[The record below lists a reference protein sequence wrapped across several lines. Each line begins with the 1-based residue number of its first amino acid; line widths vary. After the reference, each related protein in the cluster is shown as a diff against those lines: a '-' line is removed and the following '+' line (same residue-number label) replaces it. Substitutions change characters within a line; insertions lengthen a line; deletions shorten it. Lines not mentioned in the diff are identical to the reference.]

1 MVKFLQGELSA
12 ADIIHIAAYDKS
24 IRTAINPFGR
34 TAYRSRYGGRAV
46 SWKLMRKASGEST
59 SAYLTRLSAVNAG
72 VASGL
77 ANAIK
82 MSQSHTEKGVAAV
95 IYSDGSTG
103 IMPLKAAKMGMAGKN
118 HNVAEIMGTYGSARA
133 ASFVVQPAGMK
144 ITA

>member
-34 TAYRSRYGGRAV
+34 SAYRSRYGGRAV

-59 SAYLTRLSAVNAG
+59 SAYLTRLAAVNAG
-72 VASGL
+72 VSAGL
-77 ANAIK
+77 ANAIA
-82 MSQSHTEKGVAAV
+82 MSKKHTEKGVAAV

-103 IMPLKAAKMGMAGKN
+103 IMPVKAAKMGMEGKN
-118 HNVAEIMGTYGSARA
+118 HTVAEIMGTYGSARSA
-133 ASFVVQPAGMK
+133 AYVVQPTGMK
-144 ITA
+144 VTA